1 MIRLLQRTPPAT
13 RPRVG
18 LALGGGG
25 SKGFAHLGVMRV
37 LREEGIPIDVI
48 AGTSIGA
55 IIGALHCAGFGLDHI
70 LEGMRGAD
78 RRVRRWRLSRLA
90 VWSDEGL
97 RDLLEASG
105 AELRFEDLWLPF
117 AAVATDLTSG
127 TCAVLD
133 QGPLWPAVQAS
144 CAMPG
149 IFPPANIGGHL
160 MIDGGVACPVPAQA
174 ARRLGADV
182 VIAVDLGEHDSP
194 SEPPPWPAKGKT
206 PGPMALW
213 SRVREIQ
220 RWQIDRYSAEA
231 ADVVIKPGIRQW
243 RWRDFSSNGDVY
255 MAAGEE
261 AARKA
266 LAQIAALVAGPA
278 ARQTVAV

>member
-1 MIRLLQRTPPAT
+1 MIRLLQRTPPVT
-13 RPRVG
+13 QPKVG

-25 SKGFAHLGVMRV
+25 SKGFAHIGVMQV
-37 LREEGIPIDVI
+37 LRDEGIPIDVI
-48 AGTSIGA
+48 AGTSIGS
-55 IIGALHCAGFGLDHI
+55 IIGALYSAGFGLDHI

-78 RRVRRWRLSRLA
+78 RRIRRWRLSRLS
-90 VWSDEGL
+90 VWSDRGL

-117 AAVATDLTSG
+117 AAVATDLTDG
-127 TCAVLD
+127 TCCVLD
-133 QGPLWPAVQAS
+133 KGPLWLAVQAS

-149 IFPPANIGGHL
+149 IFPPVDIDGHL
-160 MIDGGVACPVPAQA
+160 LVDGGVACPVPAQA

-182 VIAVDLGEHDSP
+182 VIAVDLGEHDTAAG
-194 SEPPPWPAKGKT
+194 PPAWPRGKV

-231 ADVVIKPGIRQW
+231 ANVVIKPGIRQW
-243 RWRDFSSNGDVY
+243 RWSDFSSGGDAY
-255 MAAGEE
+255 MAAGTE
-261 AARKA
+261 AVRRALPEITSLLAGATARPT
-266 LAQIAALVAGPA
+266 LAG
-278 ARQTVAV
+278 